1 MKKIYKMV
9 IPLFLFVLTLGM
21 TAFAKEY
28 SADQPEYM
36 EEELELQELEDEAK
50 ETPTKE
56 KDGLYI
62 MVTNADGTNH
72 LYSATDG
79 YSDNFPKNIIVN
91 EENATVTL
99 DNYNGK
105 ELRIANYHHIYDNNV
120 KLSRLEANNYTL
132 ELRGENTVDTLSY
145 PNLGYQSPI
154 TITGEGTL
162 TLHST
167 LESTRTFTMKSGTLN
182 IIIEDVPENPE
193 WYKSYKFGIDGH
205 EVSFL
210 GGNVNIR
217 SNYSGFNCGIHAR
230 NGNVEVRNTTIN
242 IDADASYGLAIGNA
256 YSDEEDIIIEGGNLT
271 LENAF
276 INIKTYD
283 TERPFSA
290 YFYNLN
296 DISGHYFYVGE
307 NAAEYSADFDETFWK
322 NDLRGNRYQCHD
334 ACLFI
339 SPTKLDLPK
348 KPANTSDPEPD
359 STNNALEKFTD
370 VHESDWFKDYVNYVL
385 NKGIMTGKD
394 ETTFAPD
401 ENLSRAQFAT
411 ILWRMEGS
419 QPIDYNPDAFPDI
432 ADGQFYS
439 TPAMWAHGTG
449 VISGYDN
456 GRFGPAD
463 DITREQ
469 MAVMMFRYASYLQLD
484 TSARADLYS
493 LFPDADRVSGFAQE
507 AVEWAVAIGLITGDQ
522 GNINPQGSATRAQ
535 CAAIIQRY
543 MEAYGL

>member
-1 MKKIYKMV
+1 MIWNIY
-9 IPLFLFVLTLGM
+9 
-21 TAFAKEY
+21 
-28 SADQPEYM
+28 
-36 EEELELQELEDEAK
+36 
-50 ETPTKE
+50 
-56 KDGLYI
+56 
-62 MVTNADGTNH
+62 
-72 LYSATDG
+72 
-79 YSDNFPKNIIVN
+79 
-91 EENATVTL
+91 
-99 DNYNGK
+99 
-105 ELRIANYHHIYDNNV
+105 
-120 KLSRLEANNYTL
+120 
-132 ELRGENTVDTLSY
+132 
-145 PNLGYQSPI
+145 
-154 TITGEGTL
+154 
-162 TLHST
+162 
-167 LESTRTFTMKSGTLN
+167 
-182 IIIEDVPENPE
+182 
-193 WYKSYKFGIDGH
+193 GIN
-205 EVSFL
+205 S
-210 GGNVNIR
+210 
-217 SNYSGFNCGIHAR
+217 YSGEFRFFGGTVNVRLGSNLSGYNIGIHTQT
-230 NGNVEVRNTTIN
+230 GNVEVRNSTIN
-242 IDADASYGLAIGNA
+242 IDTGESGAVFGLAMGYYSSVKIITGTDVRPIEEKGNFI
-256 YSDEEDIIIEGGNLT
+256 DGGNFT
-271 LENAF
+271 LENAS
-276 INIKTYD
+276 INIRTHASHRVY
-283 TERPFSA
+283 SA
-290 YFYNLN
+290 YFYNLI
-296 DISGHYFYVGE
+296 DVSGHYYYVGE
-307 NAAEYSADFDETFWK
+307 NAAEYSAEFGEAFSSSPDYM
-322 NDLRGNRYQCHD
+322 GGRYQSD
-334 ACLFI
+334 DSCLVI

-348 KPANTSDPEPD
+348 KPADIDDPEPD

-401 ENLSRAQFAT
+401 KNLSRAQFAT